1 MTQSEL
7 LERFSD
13 HLSKKQC
20 ETIEISGVCDN
31 TGTIHYRFETEL
43 KLKENCTYYVSLL
56 SFEGSSLFPN
66 VTDSNNKFYYTTPD
80 YSEKVITFETGTYNI
95 SDVAKEIKEHC
106 AENLRLELI
115 EATGKTRIKLAAGYK
130 VDFTKPNNIGKL
142 LGWDSREVTT
152 TSVSPNIVDILASE
166 KIFIYCNIIKGSYYS
181 DGKLSTILYSFG
193 NNKTHGKVISFRP
206 NPLQE
211 HVLTYKNISE
221 IFITF
226 KDDEKK
232 PVTFQGSNVH
242 LTLQIKQ
249 A

>member
-1 MTQSEL
+1 MTQPDPY
-7 LERFSD
+7 ERLVD
-13 HLSKKQC
+13 LLSKKHC
-20 ETIEISGVCDN
+20 VSIEISGTCDN

-66 VTDSNNKFYYTTPD
+66 VTDRNDKFYYTTPTNE
-80 YSEKVITFETGTYNI
+80 EKVITFMEGTYQI
-95 SDVAKEIKEHC
+95 SLIAKEIKEQC
-106 AENLRLELI
+106 SDNIILELN
-115 EATGKTRIKLAAGYK
+115 EATGRTKLTLTRGYK

-166 KIFIYCNIIKGSYYS
+166 KIFIYCSIIRGSYDS
-181 DGKLSTILYSFG
+181 DGKISTILYSFG
-193 NNKTHGKVISFRP
+193 NNKTHGRVISFRP
-206 NPLQE
+206 NPLEE
-211 HVLTYKNISE
+211 HDLAYKNISE

-232 PVTFQGSNVH
+232 PVTFQGSKVH
-242 LTLQIKQ
+242 LKLQIKQ